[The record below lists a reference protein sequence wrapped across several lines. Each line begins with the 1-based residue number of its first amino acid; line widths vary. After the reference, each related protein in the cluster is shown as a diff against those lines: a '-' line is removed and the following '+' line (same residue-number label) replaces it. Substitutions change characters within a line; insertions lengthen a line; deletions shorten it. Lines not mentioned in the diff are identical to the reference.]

1 MDQFFQFIIIDFLEM
16 PQPVKK
22 RKNQKDLI
30 VDLRQE
36 LARVKNENEDLKV
49 ENKNLKNE
57 NKIFYQY
64 ILALSK
70 SLNDYVAHSKLNF
83 VYI

>member
-1 MDQFFQFIIIDFLEM
+1 MT
-16 PQPVKK
+16 QPVKK
-22 RKNQKDLI
+22 RKTQKDLI
-30 VDLRQE
+30 VELRQE
-36 LARVKNENEDLKV
+36 LELVKN